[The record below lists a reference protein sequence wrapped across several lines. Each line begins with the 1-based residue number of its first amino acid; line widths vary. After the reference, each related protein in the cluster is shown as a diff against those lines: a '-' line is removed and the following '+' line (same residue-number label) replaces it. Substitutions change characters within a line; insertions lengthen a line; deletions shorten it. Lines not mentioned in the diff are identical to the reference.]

1 LRGNDNDNHN
11 HNDKDT
17 HKVEQVE
24 HEMIASLAERMR
36 PRDIDKGT
44 LIPEAS
50 PPAHQFFHLHH
61 MKSGGTSL
69 SSWISCGKSRMDVH
83 LATAGLSECG
93 WGSYHRCIENESD
106 GCRKRIDNAVVM
118 NYCSPLAVTNYFNWT
133 DADAVTMMRH
143 PVDRVWSM
151 FRFQTKSCFKC
162 KDLKQIYQD
171 MDAGNTTQ
179 YGSGIC
185 LPQLSNHITRNLQKN
200 IDVRN
205 LDTIELSDSE
215 RVADAIDSIQNRFTV
230 VGVIER
236 LQESIEL
243 FSHSFP
249 WLSEEIEGVEKKCP
263 FPHSNASPSHN
274 RCGENGGNWDL
285 PDHPDEE
292 TRKVIE
298 DHNQLDIMV
307 YEAALQHFQL
317 QKLAVVFS
325 SDEDVE

>member
-1 LRGNDNDNHN
+1 
-11 HNDKDT
+11 
-17 HKVEQVE
+17 
-24 HEMIASLAERMR
+24 
-36 PRDIDKGT
+36 
-44 LIPEAS
+44 
-50 PPAHQFFHLHH
+50 
-61 MKSGGTSL
+61 
-69 SSWISCGKSRMDVH
+69 
-83 LATAGLSECG
+83 
-93 WGSYHRCIENESD
+93 
-106 GCRKRIDNAVVM
+106 
-118 NYCSPLAVTNYFNWT
+118 
-133 DADAVTMMRH
+133 
-143 PVDRVWSM
+143 
-151 FRFQTKSCFKC
+151 
-162 KDLKQIYQD
+162 
-171 MDAGNTTQ
+171 MDASNTTQ

-205 LDTIELSDSE
+205 LDSIELSDSE

-292 TRKVIE
+292 TKKVIE